1 MSNAAEIISR
11 AVAHGIQ
18 ALENQVDDLTD
29 SLVARLEDIKR
40 LEKRIE
46 VLEAEKRDG
55 HAYIENLRGEL
66 EAAKTKAQLGAEEL
80 DLLEAALALDRH
92 ASSYSK
98 EGISPSAQRISL
110 ELDALHAAA
119 VAFRNTGRSL

>member
-11 AVAHGIQ
+11 AVAHGIE
-18 ALENQVDDLTD
+18 ALENQVDNLTD
-29 SLVARLEDIKR
+29 SLVARLEDIKA

-46 VLEAEKRDG
+46 DLEAEKRDRNAELD
-55 HAYIENLRGEL
+55 HVRGKL

-92 ASSYSK
+92 ASSYFK
-98 EGISPSAQRISL
+98 EGISPSAQSISL